1 MFNQTQNT
9 MNKNFYYS
17 PIFDLLN
24 EMTAV
29 DTTSVGFTPSRVED
43 NKLEFAIPVIGHD
56 PKNVEV
62 ELLEDSITVK
72 AKKSTD
78 SKTVADSLVKDIHE
92 HYKLRK
98 DFDGL
103 SAKAKIEHGILLITV
118 EKKESSKPKK
128 LAIKF

>member
-1 MFNQTQNT
+1 MS
-9 MNKNFYYS
+9 KLYYYN

-24 EMTAV
+24 DITTY
-29 DTTSVGFTPSRVED
+29 DTTTVSDPASAGWTHSRVED
-43 NKLEFAIPVIGHD
+43 NKLEFAISVIGHD

-72 AKKSTD
+72 AKKSKD
-78 SKTVADSLVKDIHE
+78 SKSISNSLTKDIHE

-103 SAKAKIEHGILLITV
+103 SAKATIEHGILVITV

-128 LAIKF
+128 LDIKF

>member
-1 MFNQTQNT
+1 

-24 EMTAV
+24 DLQV
-29 DTTSVGFTPSRVED
+29 NTTTTTGWTPSRVED
-43 NKLEFAIPVIGHD
+43 NRLELAIPVIGHD

-62 ELLEDSITVK
+62 ELLEDTITVK
-72 AKKSTD
+72 AKKNTD
-78 SKTVADSLVKDIHE
+78 KKTVADSLIADINE

-103 SAKAKIEHGILLITV
+103 SARATIENGILLITV
-118 EKKESSKPKK
+118 DKKESAKPKK
-128 LAIKF
+128 LSIKF